1 MELQPIVFPI
11 FAWIF
16 GIVII
21 LGFGIL
27 AARIQKTNFSSKRKA
42 IKHLLH
48 ALLTMALLAF
58 ILNPVWL
65 SPPSQKPVLVFSE
78 NLGKSEVDFWK
89 DSLGIEK
96 AIGANDF
103 EFNENSLVLLG
114 REFSKE
120 FLYSLRANSLDWV
133 IPESKE
139 PYFLNWK
146 GVLTQGEVQKIQLGI
161 DLKSGSGL
169 KLFQAGNKI
178 DEYTIDS
185 DRTNFQMEKSA
196 NILGRNEWEIVVDE
210 DSIAVIRFFVL
221 PNPPIRFQ
229 LQTGFPGPEIR
240 TLGRYLSAKGEQV
253 QENIQLSKNTELHTE
268 NLPADSVDVFVIDP
282 SQIQNRGIQKQ
293 LDRGVSVLLLNLS
306 DPEKQIEA
314 LNQAFETGFQIS
326 SSRSNENRLL
336 ANKVEALPFEMVSR
350 NTQRTLFEKSFAVQ
364 KLGNSKVGVSLS
376 AGTFSL
382 AQAGD
387 SLAYSAV
394 WDSILGELRPDSDDN
409 WKLEA
414 PLFQNEF
421 YTLEYNG
428 TDSASIS
435 ELKSSGL
442 RRSQSLINPNSTTWE
457 GFGSEAGWQ
466 KVNETVEAYFYSPSE
481 FPFVYAH
488 QQRAEFMRSKAW
500 ESTNPE
506 NITTEKTIPF
516 WVWGLIFGL
525 ILTAMWLEPKLGS

>member
-1 MELQPIVFPI
+1 MALQPIVSPI
-11 FAWIF
+11 FAWVF
-16 GIVII
+16 GIVIVI
-21 LGFGIL
+21 GFGIL
-27 AARIQKTNFSSKRKA
+27 IALIQKSDLYSKRKA
-42 IKHLLH
+42 IKHMLH

-65 SPPSQKPVLVFSE
+65 SQPSQKPLLVFSE
-78 NLGKSEVDFWK
+78 DLGKSEVDFWK
-89 DSLGIEK
+89 DSLSIEK
-96 AIGANDF
+96 AVRAENF
-103 EFNENSLVLLG
+103 ESNENSLVLLG

-133 IPESKE
+133 IPEGKE
-139 PYFLNWK
+139 PNYLNWK

-161 DLKSGSGL
+161 DLKSGSGM
-169 KLFQAGNKI
+169 KLFQAGNEI
-178 DEYTIDS
+178 GEYTVDA
-185 DRTNFQMEKSA
+185 DQTNFQIEKSA
-196 NILGRNEWEIVVDE
+196 NILGRNEWKIVVDE
-210 DSIAVIRFFVL
+210 DSIGVLRFFVL
-221 PNPPIRFQ
+221 PNPPIRVQ

-240 TLGRYLSAKGEQV
+240 TLGRYLSGKGEKV
-253 QENIQLSKNTELHTE
+253 QEDIQLSKNTGLRTE

-282 SQIQNRGIQKQ
+282 SQIQNREIQKQ
-293 LDRGVSVLLLNLS
+293 LDRGASVLLLNLS
-306 DPEKQIEA
+306 EPVKQVEA
-314 LNQAFETGFQIS
+314 LNKAFGTGFQIS
-326 SSRSNENRLL
+326 SMGPTENRLL
-336 ANKVEALPFEMVSR
+336 ENKMEALPFEMVSR

-364 KLGNSKVGVSLS
+364 KLGNSKVGVSLL
-376 AGTFSL
+376 AETFSL

-394 WDSILGELRPDSDDN
+394 WDSILGELRPDSDEN

-421 YTLEYNG
+421 YTLAYNG
-428 TDSASIS
+428 TDSTSIS

-442 RRSQSLINPNSTTWE
+442 RRSQSLINPNSTSWE
-457 GFGSEAGWQ
+457 GFKSESGWQ
-466 KVNETVEAYFYSPSE
+466 KVNETIEAYFYSPSE
-481 FPFVYAH
+481 FPSIYAN

-525 ILTAMWLEPKLGS
+525 ILTAIWLEPKFEF